1 MPFRRRSESYRSSL
15 TRRGEYVHCNC
26 TVICGM
32 YVVRAFPCVGCFM
45 GCNACFTGGVCV
57 CVVWYGVGWGGGG
70 KGSLKHQTVYGSF
83 FE

>member
-1 MPFRRRSESYRSSL
+1 M
-15 TRRGEYVHCNC
+15 HCNC

-57 CVVWYGVGWGGGG
+57 CVVWYGVVWGWESEREASNI
-70 KGSLKHQTVYGSF
+70 KQFMAASLNSPEWQVDLT
-83 FE
+83 